1 MIPILQE
8 IAEKSRWNLL
18 CFNGKLHL
26 SGRILSPIEAQA
38 AGIASKTIMLK
49 MYQAMKQLPT
59 EEESEEEKDNRLL
72 QQMEK
77 LKPEDLLDFGKM
89 QDRVI
94 CQVVDKASQDGEAF
108 EKIHLVPNEGQQN
121 PSRNILWVGLLSQDD
136 KNLIFDAA
144 MVSVKEAT
152 ESVDKF
158 RK

>member
-8 IAEKSRWNLL
+8 IAEKSRWNLV

-49 MYQAMKQLPT
+49 MYQAMKELP
-59 EEESEEEKDNRLL
+59 EEESEEEKNNRLL

-77 LKPEDLLDFGKM
+77 LNPDDILDFGKM

-94 CQVVDKASQDGEAF
+94 CQVVDKASQDGESF
-108 EKIHLVPNEGQQN
+108 EKIHLVANEGQQN
-121 PSRNILWVGLLSQDD
+121 PSRNILWVGMLSQDD
-136 KNLIFDAA
+136 KNSIFDAA
-144 MVSVKEAT
+144 MVSMKEAT

-158 RK
+158 

>member
-8 IAEKSRWNLL
+8 IAEKSRWNLV

-49 MYQAMKQLPT
+49 MYQAMKELP
-59 EEESEEEKDNRLL
+59 EEESEEEKNNRLL

-77 LKPEDLLDFGKM
+77 LNPDDILDFGKM

-94 CQVVDKASQDGEAF
+94 CQVVDKASQDGESF
-108 EKIHLVPNEGQQN
+108 EKIHLVTNEGQQN
-121 PSRNILWVGLLSQDD
+121 PSRNILWVGMLSQDD
-136 KNLIFDAA
+136 KNSIFDAA
-144 MVSVKEAT
+144 MLSMKEAT

-158 RK
+158 